1 MEAVTNNPDQILE
14 EIKHQNFN
22 LGELLKGGGKD
33 NEKIAEFLPK
43 LTPLLLELMKAFSRQ
58 LEDTSKI
65 LQNTHQLLDAV
76 HDKGWKQASIKE
88 GSGLADWL
96 QKLNKLI
103 LHVAKYFGDL
113 QNKLLEMSC
122 RKSDDVPFVPC
133 IPWKS
138 VRDANKEKANGR
150 QLLAGASQPFH
161 EPSSVRRGGNG
172 TQMTE
177 DKTVESETGSSS
189 NENIAGKE
197 QEFPVLVKNEDEQQK
212 CIAVANQDNGI
223 GSQSVLSST
232 HKISENRD
240 LEDSSGNNGGNV
252 TVSRKLENSSVEHLQ
267 TCPNQ
272 EKQTEIKEAP
282 KQMGNGNYRLIAEPG
297 RSDKDVNQKETS
309 NEIAQ
314 SYQENCSR
322 SGDLHKKSSMHL
334 SSGELE
340 RKDDQSDW
348 MTKEFL
354 VKANDLSEPEI
365 ACCIRAPFSVLDN
378 LVIRVVNDLS
388 SLVVDGSEE
397 LVSNVI
403 HAECCSSVHP
413 PTIHSI
419 TIAIPFISR
428 YRGMYKDI
436 LVKVTDVNF
445 RSRYLTPVSL
455 EGHQGNQKGTFAE
468 VKTSQLGLF
477 SVVSCLKTE
486 TVTIPKKGLSRK
498 LSMDPRISFCWPP
511 STFTSRVTM
520 HLKIQPIEPSLIS
533 MLKTKNDMYHSVVST
548 SPLVHLQH
556 PSSRPFNKSIAI
568 ILPCPPNQEKKTEG
582 NEKDTGRAMS
592 ASIPR
597 VTTVHQF
604 RAMSASLRKH
614 GENLHESL
622 KLLGYRSREEEW
634 AVLDGI
640 AVQNARNGLV
650 SFELDEPLDS
660 FIILRLSSSVDN
672 THLVQ
677 FVRNMEKDIYTT
689 MVKVVLYR
697 KKEDPYKIA
706 VLLVPSKELNLELQG
721 LREEGFSGPPDPSQQ
736 FKLKEGEQVYFR
748 FSGNIHASDDGVA
761 FGKSYKLT
769 FHVQRKPRLDLQI
782 KEVDEFGNYSSPHYK
797 GTALFYKVSKEA
809 IAKSW
814 EQPLLPEDHQKE
826 DLLCKLALTL
836 PKREKLI
843 VRPQSTKI
851 ISTDSSDELWDNLL
865 YWLSHELSED
875 NASCLALCL
884 PLHRSTLPF
893 IKLKCPDN
901 LTEQIYEFL
910 CFWKRNLPRSADK
923 LQLLS
928 RYLHKSGRSDL
939 VEDLR
944 FKWESK
950 VFWRKS
956 HCHPDFF
963 SRPVGDGESM

>member
-1 MEAVTNNPDQILE
+1 MEAVTDNPDQILE
-14 EIKHQNFN
+14 EIRHQNFS
-22 LGELLKGGGKD
+22 LGELLKDVSKD

-43 LTPLLLELMKAFSRQ
+43 LTPLLLDLMKAFSRQ

-65 LQNTHQLLDAV
+65 LQNTYQLLDVV
-76 HDKGWKQASIKE
+76 HDKGWKQASSK
-88 GSGLADWL
+88 GSSLADWL

-103 LHVAKYFGDL
+103 IHVAKYFGDL

-122 RKSDDVPFVPC
+122 RKSDAVPFIPC
-133 IPWKS
+133 TPWKS
-138 VRDANKEKANGR
+138 VREADKEKANGT
-150 QLLAGASQPFH
+150 QLLAGVNQPFH
-161 EPSSVRRGGNG
+161 EPSSVPRGGNG
-172 TQMTE
+172 TQVTE
-177 DKTVESETGSSS
+177 DKTVETET
-189 NENIAGKE
+189 ENIADKE
-197 QEFPVLVKNEDEQQK
+197 QECPVLVKNEDQQQK
-212 CIAVANQDNGI
+212 SIAVPNQDNGI
-223 GSQSVLSST
+223 GSLSVLSPT
-232 HKISENRD
+232 QKISENRD
-240 LEDSSGNNGGNV
+240 LEDSSGNNGENV
-252 TVSRKLENSSVEHLQ
+252 TVSRKVENSSVKHLQ
-267 TCPNQ
+267 TCPDQ
-272 EKQTEIKEAP
+272 ENQTEIKEAL
-282 KQMGNGNYRLIAEPG
+282 KQVGNGNCRLIAEPG
-297 RSDKDVNQKETS
+297 RSDKDVNQKKTS

-314 SYQENCSR
+314 SYQENCTR
-322 SGDLHKKSSMHL
+322 SGDLHKNSSMHQ

-340 RKDDQSDW
+340 GKDNESDW

-365 ACCIRAPFSVLDN
+365 ACCIRAPFSVLEN
-378 LVIRVVNDLS
+378 LVIRLVNDLS

-403 HAECCSSVHP
+403 HAECCPSVGP
-413 PTIHSI
+413 STIHSI

-436 LVKVTDVNF
+436 MVKVTDVNF

-468 VKTSQLGLF
+468 VKTSQLGIF

-486 TVTIPKKGLSRK
+486 TVTIPKKGLPRK

-520 HLKIQPIEPSLIS
+520 HLKVQPIEPSLIS
-533 MLKTKNDMYHSVVST
+533 TLKTKNDVYHSVVST

-582 NEKDTGRAMS
+582 NEKDPGRAMS

-597 VTTVHQF
+597 VTTAHQF
-604 RAMSASLRKH
+604 RAMSASPRKH

-634 AVLDGI
+634 AVLDDI

-650 SFELDEPLDS
+650 SFELGEPLDS

-677 FVRNMEKDIYTT
+677 FVKNMEKDIYTM

-697 KKEDPYKIA
+697 KREDPYKVA
-706 VLLVPSKELNLELQG
+706 VLLVPSKELNLELQA

-736 FKLKEGEQVYFR
+736 FKLREGEQVYFR
-748 FSGNIHASDDGVA
+748 FSGNIHASDDGAA

-769 FHVQRKPRLDLQI
+769 FHAQKKTRLDLQI

-814 EQPLLPEDHQKE
+814 EQSLLPEGYQQE

-851 ISTDSSDELWDNLL
+851 TSTDSSDALWDNLL

-875 NASCLALCL
+875 NASCLTLCL

-901 LTEQIYEFL
+901 LIL

-928 RYLHKSGRSDL
+928 RYLYKSGRSDL
-939 VEDLR
+939 VEDLQ

-950 VFWRKS
+950 VFWRKT
-956 HCHPDFF
+956 HDFF

>member
-1 MEAVTNNPDQILE
+1 MYYPSRI
-14 EIKHQNFN
+14 
-22 LGELLKGGGKD
+22 
-33 NEKIAEFLPK
+33 FL
-43 LTPLLLELMKAFSRQ
+43 F
-58 LEDTSKI
+58 
-65 LQNTHQLLDAV
+65 
-76 HDKGWKQASIKE
+76 ASSE
-88 GSGLADWL
+88 GSSLADWL

-133 IPWKS
+133 IPRKS
-138 VRDANKEKANGR
+138 VRNADKEKANGT
-150 QLLAGASQPFH
+150 QLLAGVNQPFH
-161 EPSSVRRGGNG
+161 EPSSVCRGGNE
-172 TQMTE
+172 TQTTE
-177 DKTVESETGSSS
+177 DKTVETETGSSS

-197 QEFPVLVKNEDEQQK
+197 QEFPVLLKNEDHD
-212 CIAVANQDNGI
+212 CSGFRTFFGSRTYGVASAASNW
-223 GSQSVLSST
+223 
-232 HKISENRD
+232 
-240 LEDSSGNNGGNV
+240 
-252 TVSRKLENSSVEHLQ
+252 LQ
-267 TCPNQ
+267 
-272 EKQTEIKEAP
+272 EAP
-282 KQMGNGNYRLIAEPG
+282 AAN
-297 RSDKDVNQKETS
+297 
-309 NEIAQ
+309 
-314 SYQENCSR
+314 
-322 SGDLHKKSSMHL
+322 
-334 SSGELE
+334 
-340 RKDDQSDW
+340 RKP
-348 MTKEFL
+348 FL

-365 ACCIRAPFSVLDN
+365 ACCIRAPLSVLEN

-403 HAECCSSVHP
+403 HAECCSSVGP
-413 PTIHSI
+413 PALHSI

-436 LVKVTDVNF
+436 MVKVTDVNF
-445 RSRYLTPVSL
+445 RSSYLTPVSL
-455 EGHQGNQKGTFAE
+455 EGNQKVTGGYRIGTFAE

-520 HLKIQPIEPSLIS
+520 HLKVSIPDFHV
-533 MLKTKNDMYHSVVST
+533 KAKNDMYHSVVST
-548 SPLVHLQH
+548 SPLVYLQH
-556 PSSRPFNKSIAI
+556 PSSRPFNKSITI
-568 ILPCPPNQEKKTEG
+568 ILPCPPNQEKKMEG
-582 NEKDTGRAMS
+582 NEKDQGRAMS

-604 RAMSASLRKH
+604 RAMSASPRKH
-614 GENLHESL
+614 VENLHESL

-634 AVLDGI
+634 AVLDEI

-677 FVRNMEKDIYTT
+677 LVKDMEKDIYTT

-697 KKEDPYKIA
+697 KKEDPYKVA

-736 FKLKEGEQVYFR
+736 FKLREGEQVYFR
-748 FSGNIHASDDGVA
+748 FSGNIHASDDGAA

-769 FHVQRKPRLDLQI
+769 FHAQRKPRLDLQI

-797 GTALFYKVSKEA
+797 GTALFYKVGKEA

-814 EQPLLPEDHQKE
+814 EQPLLPEDQQQE
-826 DLLCKLALTL
+826 DLVCKLALTL

-851 ISTDSSDELWDNLL
+851 MSTDSSDALWDNLL

-928 RYLHKSGRSDL
+928 RYLYKSGRSDL

-944 FKWESK
+944 IKWESK
-950 VFWRKS
+950 VFWRKT